1 MDISTYETLTGK
13 TVSTSQETYYE
24 ALIAKAQSQLEGILG
39 YSLVIPAVAG
49 VRYFDYHKDD
59 KYVSIDPFTSIT
71 SIELV
76 EDAEVI
82 YTLTSEDYRTHT
94 KYGILKHLELCCVC
108 PQNCYK
114 CIQWKIT
121 AQWLFATIPTDL
133 QYLLA
138 DMVTFD
144 ADPANNIKSQ
154 TLGTHSY
161 TKVDVRRPEYKKESQ
176 LVIGKYAGPNGSG
189 IQIPTI

>member
-13 TVSTSQETYYE
+13 TVSASQETYYE
-24 ALIAKAQSQLEGILG
+24 ALIAKTQSQLEGILG
-39 YSLVIPAVAG
+39 YSLAIPAVAG
-49 VRYFDYHKDD
+49 VRYFDYHEAD
-59 KYVSIDPFTSIT
+59 KYVSIDPFTTIT

-82 YTLTSEDYRTHT
+82 YTLTEEDYRTHT

-133 QYLLA
+133 QYLWA

-144 ADPANNIKSQ
+144 ADPGNNIKSQ

-161 TKVDVRRPEYKKESQ
+161 TKASTLPPQDKRENQ
-176 LVIGKYAGPNGSG
+176 IIIGKYQGGNGQG
-189 IQIPTI
+189 IIIPTL